1 MRNTLIIICFGL
13 LLLSC
18 GENARNTKITG
29 KLDNSANET
38 VYLQELT
45 VTGDGAQDSVKL
57 SGSGKFKFALKIN
70 QPAFYKLRIANQ
82 KAITL
87 IVQPGSRVRLEG
99 DAQKLYE
106 SYVVEG
112 SQESLQAQA
121 LDRRMDKT
129 VKGIDSLNVVYRQFL
144 NNPNI
149 VNITKTLQNNYYNLL
164 DEQRNFT
171 IDFIQKHPSSLASIM
186 ALYQQTGDSVFVLYK
201 ADDTKYYSMV
211 DSLIYPKYPR
221 APYVKALHNNIEN
234 IKNQYKQQELKKIMS
249 SLGGPAQNI
258 SMPDPSGKSV
268 SLSSFKGSP
277 VILYFWA
284 SWCDSCRN
292 HNTQLLT
299 LYDKFK
305 SKGLK
310 IMAVS
315 LDLNKEVWQAAIK
328 KDKVGAW
335 THVSDLKYWNSPVV
349 ATYNIENIPLF
360 FLIDKEGTVISRSV
374 SPSSMENSLNTLLK

>member
-1 MRNTLIIICFGL
+1 
-13 LLLSC
+13 
-18 GENARNTKITG
+18 
-29 KLDNSANET
+29 
-38 VYLQELT
+38 
-45 VTGDGAQDSVKL
+45 
-57 SGSGKFKFALKIN
+57 
-70 QPAFYKLRIANQ
+70 
-82 KAITL
+82 
-87 IVQPGSRVRLEG
+87 
-99 DAQKLYE
+99 
-106 SYVVEG
+106 
-112 SQESLQAQA
+112 
-121 LDRRMDKT
+121 
-129 VKGIDSLNVVYRQFL
+129 
-144 NNPNI
+144 
-149 VNITKTLQNNYYNLL
+149 
-164 DEQRNFT
+164 
-171 IDFIQKHPSSLASIM
+171 
-186 ALYQQTGDSVFVLYK
+186 
-201 ADDTKYYSMV
+201 
-211 DSLIYPKYPR
+211 
-221 APYVKALHNNIEN
+221 
-234 IKNQYKQQELKKIMS
+234 MS

-258 SMPDPSGKSV
+258 TMPDPSGKSV

-292 HNTQLLT
+292 HNAQLLT

-349 ATYNIENIPLF
+349 STYNIENIPLL

>member
-38 VYLQELT
+38 AYLQELT

-57 SGSGKFKFALKIN
+57 SGSGKFKFTLKIN
-70 QPAFYKLRIANQ
+70 QPAFYKLRIGNQ

-99 DAQKLYE
+99 DATKFYE

-258 SMPDPSGKSV
+258 TMPDPSGKSV

-292 HNTQLLT
+292 HNAQLLT

-349 ATYNIENIPLF
+349 STYNIENIPLL